1 MMFHRVSFRLAFF
14 AITGKD
20 SFFASLPDVYVLCG
34 VFNDRWFF
42 VVLRHPC

>member
-20 SFFASLPDVYVLCG
+20 NFFASLPDVYVLREM
-34 VFNDRWFF
+34 FNDPMSI
-42 VVLRHPC
+42 VALRHP